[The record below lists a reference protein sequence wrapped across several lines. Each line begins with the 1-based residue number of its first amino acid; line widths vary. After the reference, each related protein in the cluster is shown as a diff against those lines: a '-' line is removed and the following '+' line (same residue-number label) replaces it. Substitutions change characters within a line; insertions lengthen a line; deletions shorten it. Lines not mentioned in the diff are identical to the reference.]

1 MFYPNTKVYF
11 DGSHYIGIPQT
22 TQPWKKKKPKANL
35 TKYKLKNEFDE
46 LYRENQDLS
55 KKEKMEIIF
64 KEIKEKFESE
74 KKAEEFLKQNF
85 ERKRRNEAER
95 RKRLYRKVYLQKWD
109 FFCTFTYDDK
119 KLTEIE
125 FREKLTNC
133 LRHLANRNGWKYIG
147 VWERSTNNNRLHFHG
162 LFYTHTMI
170 GMFEEIKDY
179 STEKHKMQTANQN
192 TFFADRFGRNDF
204 KEINEFELSQ
214 AVRYLTKYIEKS
226 GEKIV
231 YSKGL
236 ATYFVSNIV
245 EQDVVCTIG
254 KEDRKILLFD
264 DFHCIIEDE
273 FMGRVSPEVI
283 QKMPKSN

>member
-1 MFYPNTKVYF
+1 MN
-11 DGSHYIGIPQT
+11 
-22 TQPWKKKKPKANL
+22 A
-35 TKYKLKNEFDE
+35 LKEE
-46 LYRENQDLS
+46 
-55 KKEKMEIIF
+55 
-64 KEIKEKFESE
+64 FESE
-74 KKAEEFLKQNF
+74 EKAEEFITQNF
-85 ERKRRNEAER
+85 ERKRRNESER
-95 RKRLYRKVYLQKWD
+95 RKRLYRKVFLQKWNY
-109 FFCTFTYDDK
+109 FCTFTFDDK
-119 KLTEIE
+119 KLSEFE

-133 LRHLANRNGWKYIG
+133 LRHLSSRNGWKYIG
-147 VWERSTNNNRLHFHG
+147 VWERSPNNNRLHFHG
-162 LFYTHTMI
+162 LFYTPTMI
-170 GMFEEIKDY
+170 GMFEKIKDY
-179 STEKHKMQTANQN
+179 STEKHKMQIANQN

-226 GEKIV
+226 GERIV

-236 ATYFVSNIV
+236 VTYFVSNII

-254 KEDRKILLFD
+254 KEDRKLLLFD

>member
-11 DGSHYIGIPQT
+11 DGSHFIGIPQT
-22 TQPWKKKKPKANL
+22 SQPWKKKKQTSK
-35 TKYKLKNEFDE
+35 TKDKLEVEFDN
-46 LYRENQDLS
+46 LYKENKELS
-55 KKEKMEIIF
+55 KIEKKEIILNEL
-64 KEIKEKFESE
+64 KEEFESE
-74 KKAEEFLKQNF
+74 EKAEEFIKQNF
-85 ERKRRNEAER
+85 ERKRRNESER
-95 RKRLYRKVYLQKWD
+95 RKRLYRKVYLQKWNY
-109 FFCTFTYDDK
+109 FCTFTFDDK
-119 KLTEIE
+119 KLSE
-125 FREKLTNC
+125 FQFKEKLTNC
-133 LRHLANRNGWKYIG
+133 LRHLASRNDWKYIG
-147 VWERSTNNNRLHFHG
+147 VWERSPNNNRLHFHG
-162 LFYTHTMI
+162 LFYTPTMV

-179 STEKHKMQTANQN
+179 STEKHKMQIANQN

-226 GEKIV
+226 GERIV

-236 ATYFVSNIV
+236 ATYFVSNII

-254 KEDRKILLFD
+254 KEDRKLLLFD